1 MNDDKRREGSD
12 ANAVLDQIAVL
23 PIEPGELERIAALA
37 GEIWRRHYA
46 DIISAAQIEYMLK
59 QRYEPSLIRSEL
71 ARTDLWWDK
80 LMVRGEIAGFASYF
94 LTGHAGEMKLDKLY
108 VHQNHQRKAY
118 GGRLIDHVC
127 ESARGRDCSHVVLA
141 VNRNNRNAIG
151 AYLKYGFRVCGSQV
165 KDIGGG
171 FVMDDYIMAREL

>member
-1 MNDDKRREGSD
+1 MDADKRRRDCRAGVAPAPVAVLAVESSD
-12 ANAVLDQIAVL
+12 A
-23 PIEPGELERIAALA
+23 ERIAALA

-94 LTGHAGEMKLDKLY
+94 LTGHTGEMKLDKLY
-108 VHQNHQRKAY
+108 VQQNHQLKEY

-127 ESARGRDCSHVVLA
+127 ESARGLDCSRVVLA

-151 AYLKYGFRVCGSQV
+151 AYLKHGFRVCGSQV

-171 FVMDDYIMAREL
+171 FVMDDYVMAREI